1 MTHYLFKTTLFTL
14 HFYRACSHSWH
25 LFLLLFYGSLIWKY
39 ARNDFNI
46 LRFAGVCFLD
56 YGVIGFFSSFHVLL
70 KRIHVP
76 SIAWNILCLYEPL
89 YLQHNIDN
97 KFFWSSFS
105 SEHISRYDSG
115 VLKFP
120 TIIVSG
126 SVWPFI
132 HFSACLYK
140 VNDSDIRNIYVCNY
154 YIIFIHH
161 SLNYDAVA
169 LFISSH

>member
-1 MTHYLFKTTLFTL
+1 MTHYLFKTTSFTL
-14 HFYRACSHSWH
+14 HFYRACSCSWH
-25 LFLLLFYGSLIWKY
+25 LFLLLFYGGLICKY
-39 ARNDFNI
+39 VRNDFNV
-46 LRFAGVCFLD
+46 LRFAEVCFVA
-56 YGVIGFFSSFHVLL
+56 YGVIGFLAASMFCWKEYMPL
-70 KRIHVP
+70 P
-76 SIAWNILCLYEPL
+76 LCRTFYLYEPL

-105 SEHISRYDSG
+105 SEHLSRCESG

-126 SVWPFI
+126 SIWPFI
-132 HFSACLYK
+132 HFNACLYK
-140 VNDSDIRNIYVCNY
+140 VNDSDIRNIHVYKY
-154 YIIFIHH
+154 YNIFIHH